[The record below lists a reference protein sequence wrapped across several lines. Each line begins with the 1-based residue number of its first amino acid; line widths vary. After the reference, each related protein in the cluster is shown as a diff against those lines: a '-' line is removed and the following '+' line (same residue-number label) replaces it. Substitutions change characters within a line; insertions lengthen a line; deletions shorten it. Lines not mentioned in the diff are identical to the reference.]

1 MTTMAVSE
9 MRRRLREAVDL
20 ARAGEDV
27 NLTVHG
33 EVVAVLTHP
42 EALRSRRR
50 TPAVDQAGDV
60 VARLHRARDVT
71 GPVRTGIARRRAT
84 AQVAEIR
91 TGRDVR

>member
-1 MTTMAVSE
+1 MSE

-60 VARLHRARDVT
+60 VARLHRARDVN
-71 GPVRTGIARRRAT
+71 GPVRTGIARRGAT
-84 AQVAEIR
+84 TQVAEIR
-91 TGRDVR
+91 MGRDVR

>member
-1 MTTMAVSE
+1 MTTMPVSE
-9 MRRRLREAVDL
+9 VRRRLREAVEL

-42 EALRSRRR
+42 DALRRRRR
-50 TPAVDQAGDV
+50 TPAVEQAGDL
-60 VARLHRARDVT
+60 VARLHRERDT
-71 GPVRTGIARRRAT
+71 SGPVRTGVSRRRAS

-91 TGRDVR
+91 RDRDAR